1 MKPNTNQYI
10 TKVLTKKENEIL
22 IDTEDFE
29 KIKRYS
35 WCVSKTGYAVANN
48 GKYVFQTHAINST
61 AKTPLGAFKED
72 EIENDITKV
81 LEVLKDY

>member
-29 KIKRYS
+29 KIKKFS
-35 WCVSKTGYAVANN
+35 
-48 GKYVFQTHAINST
+48 F
-61 AKTPLGAFKED
+61 
-72 EIENDITKV
+72 
-81 LEVLKDY
+81 